1 MPSNT
6 RAGLITTAAAASG
19 RDGVCACSTKGTI
32 SPARQIEKR
41 LMVTDLGIRRV

>member
-1 MPSNT
+1 MPSKT
-6 RAGLITTAAAASG
+6 RAGLMTTAASG
-19 RDGVCACSTKGTI
+19 RTGVCACSTKGTI